1 MISAILFSQFPDG
14 DGLTTMLMHS
24 SGEWLAATSRMTPKD
39 QTPQGQGSAITYLRR
54 YALSSVLGLATE
66 DDDDGNA
73 ASKAPVAAKRA
84 PTRPATSP
92 AFVSPAARELAA
104 KTRIVTLVDKLNH
117 DGPPGFASKE
127 EKADYYADE
136 VQRLTS
142 LSLPLASVEEL
153 EAIGDELGKLFD
165 NRKKNDRPCLA
176 RCGRTV
182 SMTFSKLAYLD
193 LKNGFIA
200 SFATFSTSF

>member
-1 MISAILFSQFPDG
+1 MTDDSSNMRLSQF
-14 DGLTTMLMHS
+14 
-24 SGEWLAATSRMTPKD
+24 WTPMG
-39 QTPQGQGSAITYLRR
+39 GQFC
-54 YALSSVLGLATE
+54 
-66 DDDDGNA
+66 
-73 ASKAPVAAKRA
+73 APID
-84 PTRPATSP
+84 T
-92 AFVSPAARELAA
+92 
-104 KTRIVTLVDKLNH
+104 
-117 DGPPGFASKE
+117 
-127 EKADYYADE
+127 
-136 VQRLTS
+136 
-142 LSLPLASVEEL
+142 LPLASVEEL